1 MEENPSSMPRRLAI
15 CTLCLVGMA
24 SINSVVARAESTV
37 PTYRAAKPSAGQSK
51 TIVEPGAF
59 GAVRVEPLTPTVV
72 PLGLNRYMG
81 VTASNVGSKQLSMNR
96 IVLPPGARGPRNMHR
111 NAEKVIMVLQGPFT
125 TLMGEK
131 GEKTIILKTG
141 DFLYIPG
148 NAWHQWVN
156 PGKSHTSIIVEARAD
171 ANDLSN
177 VQVIATP

>member
-1 MEENPSSMPRRLAI
+1 
-15 CTLCLVGMA
+15 
-24 SINSVVARAESTV
+24 
-37 PTYRAAKPSAGQSK
+37 
-51 TIVEPGAF
+51 
-59 GAVRVEPLTPTVV
+59 
-72 PLGLNRYMG
+72 
-81 VTASNVGSKQLSMNR
+81 
-96 IVLPPGARGPRNMHR
+96 MHR